1 MLLTPLRVTAALL
14 ALTAGFTFLPGSSP
28 SAYAQDEVQ
37 DGAPAPIPVAEAE
50 DAPAE
55 LQAGDYQAGDCQDGN
70 CQVDNCPGGNCGN
83 GHHGHHGHHG
93 NHAGR
98 AHGRNVVMGD
108 SISSRDLFYNY
119 YVGPAGSPNPY
130 GANAVAAMY
139 PSPVPVPAWV
149 GHTYITYQPL
159 LPHEFLY
166 AHKHYYYS
174 EHPGGGQTTTK
185 VRYRSSPWGAV
196 NPIFGNRAPRPRG
209 VEYLENP
216 LWR

>member
-14 ALTAGFTFLPGSSP
+14 ALTAGFTLVPGSIP
-28 SAYAQDEVQ
+28 SAHAQDEVQ
-37 DGAPAPIPVAEAE
+37 YGAPAPIPVAE

-55 LQAGDYQAGDCQDGN
+55 LQDSDYSDGDYQDGN
-70 CQVDNCPGGNCGN
+70 CQGGNCGN
-83 GHHGHHGHHG
+83 GGDCQNGHHGHHRHHG
-93 NHAGR
+93 HGAGR

-108 SISSRDLFYNY
+108 AISSRDLFYNY
-119 YVGPAGSPNPY
+119 YVGPAAAPNPY
-130 GANAVAAMY
+130 GANSVAAMY
-139 PSPVPVPAWV
+139 PSPVPAPPLV

-166 AHKHYYYS
+166 AHRHNYYS
-174 EHPGGGQTTTK
+174 TYPGGGQTTTK
-185 VRYRSSPWGAV
+185 VRYRTSFFGHV
-196 NPIFGNRAPRPRG
+196 NPVFGNRAPRPRG